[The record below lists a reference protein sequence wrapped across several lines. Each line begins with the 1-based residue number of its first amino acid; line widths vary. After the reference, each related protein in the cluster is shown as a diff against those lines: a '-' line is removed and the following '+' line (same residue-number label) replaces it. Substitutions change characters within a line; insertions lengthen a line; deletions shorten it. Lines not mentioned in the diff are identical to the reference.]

1 MFRKGRVYRTAS
13 RATLIDQDSGNVYQV
28 LILLRSTQGYV
39 IRLLTLDALQF
50 TENVVNLGPPS

>member
-28 LILLRSTQGYV
+28 ILFLLRSTLGYI
-39 IRLLTLDALQF
+39 IRLLTLDALQC
-50 TENVVNLGPPS
+50 TENVVS